1 MRAVSLRPTC
11 GEGCKE
17 LGFEPA
23 AAIMAHVLNVNNEV
37 VKLRKEVKRAR
48 VLTIRRLTR
57 HIGKLKLKKGSEDV
71 VLKNQRRA
79 QRLIEEIHAMKE
91 IKPDQ
96 VTKFALEKE
105 INFESVCKMPNCT
118 TVDRAIARLA
128 AHPLLKTKIAD
139 IKAAV
144 KAFKAARQTAA
155 KAHSSAECKSE
166 QPKLVKHSNS
176 NREDKHFELV
186 QKQKEDGS
194 KTKVNVKTDT
204 NTQGKE
210 TGENKSNQETL
221 EAERTCTPDDLPF
234 PALEMQAIVQA
245 ETEKRIDR
253 PQKKKLTGVNKVITT
268 KESDSNVSDT
278 EENDKHKEYFDDSTE
293 ERFYNQSSD
302 SEDNDSSDDFFIGKV
317 KQKKRR
323 RVADSNHSS
332 AKKIPPKMLLKAVKD
347 SEFVTRKDVNTEGN
361 NPNAKTK
368 KLESVFCTSLSTSQ
382 QKSKNMRRNVKEQ
395 LPKNRRTAFPKK
407 EPEFRKHQPAK
418 AAGIKHENKKDHLQQ
433 PLHPSWEASKK
444 RQQQVSQITAFQ
456 GKKIKFDDD

>member
-79 QRLIEEIHAMKE
+79 QRLIEEIHAMK
-91 IKPDQ
+91 
-96 VTKFALEKE
+96 
-105 INFESVCKMPNCT
+105 PNCT

>member
-1 MRAVSLRPTC
+1 
-11 GEGCKE
+11 
-17 LGFEPA
+17 
-23 AAIMAHVLNVNNEV
+23 MAHVLNVNNEV

-105 INFESVCKMPNCT
+105 SNFESVCKMPNCT
-118 TVDRAIARLA
+118 AVDRAIARLA

-155 KAHSSAECKSE
+155 KAHSSEECKSE
-166 QPKLVKHSNS
+166 QLKLVKHSNS
-176 NREDKHFELV
+176 NTEDQNFELV
-186 QKQKEDGS
+186 QKQKEGGN
-194 KTKVNVKTDT
+194 KTKANVKTDT
-204 NTQGKE
+204 NIQGKE
-210 TGENKSNQETL
+210 IGEKKSNQETL
-221 EAERTCTPDDLPF
+221 DAERTCNPDDLPF
-234 PALEMQAIVQA
+234 PALETQAVVQA

-253 PQKKKLTGVNKVITT
+253 PKKKKLTGVNKVIAT
-268 KESDSNVSDT
+268 KESDSDVSDI

-302 SEDNDSSDDFFIGKV
+302 SEDNDSSDDFFISK
-317 KQKKRR
+317 
-323 RVADSNHSS
+323 
-332 AKKIPPKMLLKAVKD
+332 
-347 SEFVTRKDVNTEGN
+347 
-361 NPNAKTK
+361 
-368 KLESVFCTSLSTSQ
+368 
-382 QKSKNMRRNVKEQ
+382 KSKNMRRNVKEQ
-395 LPKNRRTAFPKK
+395 LPKNRRTAFPKM
-407 EPEFRKHQPAK
+407 EPEFRKHQLAK
-418 AAGIKHENKKDHLQQ
+418 AAGIKHENKKEHLQQ

-444 RQQQVSQITAFQ
+444 RQQQQTAVIFS
-456 GKKIKFDDD
+456 GEDTKNN